1 MRKSLSYSISFSLL
15 VCAVLVLAACTRPAT
30 TPTVPE
36 DSGGGDVPVAGDANS
51 AATQAAVDAT
61 NNAALSALLVQGQ
74 TQTAAAATAG
84 TPQAAATTAV
94 PAGGATNTPTAAV
107 VATTPAP
114 AATGPKQYTVKA
126 GDWLYK
132 IARENGVSPQALIA
146 ANPKINPNAVLIPG
160 TVITIPGSSTP
171 APGSTT
177 TGQKTYVVKG
187 GDNLFRIALNN
198 GTTYQTLAQLNN
210 IPAPYT
216 VYPGQVLKLP

>member
-1 MRKSLSYSISFSLL
+1 MRKSLSFPVAISLL
-15 VCAVLVLAACTRPAT
+15 LCAALVLAACTRSAT
-30 TPTVPE
+30 TPTVP
-36 DSGGGDVPVAGDANS
+36 DTQDGVGGGPSDDA
-51 AATQAAVDAT
+51 AATQAVEAT
-61 NNAALSALLVQGQ
+61 NNAALTDLLSQGQ

-84 TPQAAATTAV
+84 IPPVVATTAV
-94 PAGGATNTPTAAV
+94 PAGGASNTPTAV
-107 VATTPAP
+107 VPAATTPAP

-146 ANPKINPNAVLIPG
+146 ANPAINPNAVLVPG
-160 TVITIPGSSTP
+160 TVLTIPGSSTP
-171 APGSTT
+171 VPGSTT

-216 VYPGQVLKLP
+216 VFPGQVLKLP